1 MKQPQR
7 ILCAL
12 LTLMLTIATL
22 TGPLRALADAPVEI
36 DMFITAP
43 EYTDAIRALIDEY
56 QKIHPE
62 VDIRYEA
69 TQSDYPALLKT
80 RINAGQCPDIFAT
93 TAGKEVL
100 LYQDY
105 SYDLTGTPAADA
117 LTDAARTVM
126 SVGDEVYGFHYV
138 CNYFGII
145 YNQEMFEN
153 CGINAFP
160 ETLTELEAACRKLS
174 DAGYQPFSTGFS
186 EWWVFK
192 HIFQHF
198 LNAASDDPAALV
210 HDFVTGRAK
219 LSQYP
224 ALYDNF
230 FSLIDL
236 AVRYGDPLP
245 LETGMADEERLLA
258 SDKVAMI
265 LGQGAWVETE
275 LLALNPNLR
284 IGFAGYPVS
293 EDPAQC
299 QVISGPDQALHIYR
313 DSPALAQVLDFV
325 NWWLT
330 SDYGKSWFCDV
341 CHVIPPVRD
350 AKVPATVIAT
360 QGMALIAE
368 HGGGVVSISYSTDAF
383 HQVFG
388 QIMQDY
394 VGGSLTRAQA
404 CTAIE
409 EAWRTL
415 EDEN

>member
-1 MKQPQR
+1 MKLSQR
-7 ILCAL
+7 ALYAL
-12 LTLMLTIATL
+12 LATILTIATL
-22 TGPLRALADAPVEI
+22 TGPRCAQADTPVQI

-43 EYTDAIRALIDEY
+43 EYTDAIHALIDEY

-62 VDIRYEA
+62 VDIRYES

-80 RINAGQCPDIFAT
+80 RINAGACPDIFAT
-93 TAGKEVL
+93 TAGKEVQ
-100 LYQDY
+100 LYRDY

-117 LTDAARTVM
+117 LTDAARAVM
-126 SVGDEVYGFHYV
+126 SVGDRVYGFHYV
-138 CNYFGII
+138 CNYFGIV
-145 YNQEMFEN
+145 YNQEIFEQ
-153 CGINAFP
+153 CGINTFP
-160 ETLTELEAACRKLS
+160 ATLTELETACRKLS
-174 DAGYQPFSTGFS
+174 EAGYQPFSTGFS

-210 HDFVTGRAK
+210 HDFATGQAK

-224 ALYDNF
+224 VLYDNF

-245 LETGMADEERLLA
+245 LETGLAYEESALA
-258 SDKVAMI
+258 SGKVAMI

-275 LLALNPNLR
+275 LLSLNPDLR

-313 DSPALAQVLDFV
+313 DSPVLAEVLDFV

-330 SDYGKSWFCDV
+330 SDYGKSWFSDV

-360 QGMALIAE
+360 QGMALVAE
-368 HGGGVVSISYSTDAF
+368 HGEGVVSISYSTDAF

-388 QIMQDY
+388 RIMQDY
-394 VGGSLTRAQA
+394 VSGSLTRAQA
-404 CTAIE
+404 CAAIE
-409 EAWRTL
+409 QAWLSL
-415 EDEN
+415 ENGN